1 MSSRWLSKSMGS
13 ICLVSA
19 SWSLLLGGTPGQL
32 TIHAINVGWG
42 SSVLVEGPTGKH
54 MLLDAGNVGEGTSAV
69 APYLRAEGVTSLD
82 VIVLSHNHQDH
93 SGGLSEIASQGF
105 TAPVN
110 YFNGSAGGSSTA
122 LNWETS
128 VHATAITPGTVIDLG
143 GGATATCIAANGRV
157 IGQTT
162 NYSGGDEND
171 NSVALLVQ
179 YGGFKYIWEGD
190 LGGAADSEDT
200 CSGRTTS
207 QVDVEVPMIR
217 AILPGGSHPLIPSQS
232 VDMIH
237 VGHHGSMSS
246 THPVYVNLTSPTVAL
261 INTGHG
267 QSGTWALPYVNTVDH
282 VLLGGVSGC
291 AGVPAPLVLQTEDGD
306 QNYGG
311 KRSTSGYAVGN
322 IKVRTDGTHF
332 WVSCNDDNGVVPY
345 IAADTLATERANAG
359 IPIGTERE
367 FTVHGGATAN
377 TVTATI
383 TSPTSNVTIASG
395 TSQSFAGT
403 GSDSSSTATL
413 TYSWNFGDGGTASS
427 SSATHVYTNTG
438 TNAIS
443 YLATLTATDNTGA
456 SGTAS
461 CLITVNP
468 AASTTNTV
476 TATIST
482 PSGNVTIPSGT
493 TQSFVGSAT
502 DSASGATFTYL
513 WSYGDGVSSST
524 GASTSHTYLNTGSSA
539 ATYLATFTATDQTG
553 AAGSATRTI
562 TVSPAPAGGT
572 TYNEVEPN
580 NTRTAPDVVADTVNS
595 IVGYFPSSSDNDDY
609 FQVNLLAGHTLTVD
623 MTGPTASNQDYDLY
637 LYSSAGTQLASSTNS
652 GTTEHLSY
660 KNTNVS
666 VTKVLYIRVNR
677 YASYSS
683 KTPYTL
689 SLSR

>member
-1 MSSRWLSKSMGS
+1 MPR
-13 ICLVSA
+13 IRFQH
-19 SWSLLLGGTPGQL
+19 LLAGLAFPLAVLGGTPGQL

-54 MLLDAGNVGEGTSAV
+54 MLLDSGNVGEGTAAV
-69 APYLRAEGVTSLD
+69 APYLRAEGVASLD

-93 SGGLSEIASQGF
+93 SGGLSEIASAGF
-105 TAPVN
+105 TAPLN
-110 YFNGSAGGSSTA
+110 YYNGSTGGSSTA
-122 LNWETS
+122 LTWESTT
-128 VHATAITPGTVIDLG
+128 HATAITPGTVIDLG

-171 NSVALLVQ
+171 NSVALLIQ

-190 LGGAADSEDT
+190 LGGAADAEDT

-246 THPVYVNLTSPTVAL
+246 THPVYVNLTAPTVAL

-267 QSGTWALPYVNTVDH
+267 QSSTWALPYVDTVDH
-282 VLLGGVSGC
+282 VLLGGVNGC

-306 QNYGG
+306 QDYGS

-322 IKVRTDGTHF
+322 IKVRTDGSHF

-345 IAADTLATERANAG
+345 IAADNLATERANAG
-359 IPIGTERE
+359 IPLGTERE
-367 FTVHGGATAN
+367 FTVHGGGTTAN

-383 TSPTSNVTIASG
+383 TLPGSNATIPSG
-395 TSQSFAGT
+395 TTEGFAGSAT
-403 GSDSSSTATL
+403 DSSSTATMS
-413 TYSWNFGDGGTASS
+413 YSWNFGDGGTGSGASAS
-427 SSATHVYTNTG
+427 HLYTNTG
-438 TNAIS
+438 SSSIS
-443 YLATLTATDNTGA
+443 YVASLTATDSTGA
-456 SGTAS
+456 SGAASRIITVSPAASKNTVTAAITTPS
-461 CLITVNP
+461 SNVTIASGASQAFAGAGTDSASGQTLTYTWAFGDGTTGSGASASHVFTNTGTSAVTDTATLTVTDGTGASAAATRAITVNP
-468 AASTTNTV
+468 A
-476 TATIST
+476 
-482 PSGNVTIPSGT
+482 PS
-493 TQSFVGSAT
+493 
-502 DSASGATFTYL
+502 SGA
-513 WSYGDGVSSST
+513 
-524 GASTSHTYLNTGSSA
+524 
-539 ATYLATFTATDQTG
+539 
-553 AAGSATRTI
+553 
-562 TVSPAPAGGT
+562 

-580 NTRTAPDVVADTVNS
+580 NSRTAPDLVADAVTS

-609 FQVNLLAGHTLTVD
+609 FQVNLLAGHTLTVG
-623 MTGPTASNQDYDLY
+623 MTGPTASSQDYDLY

-660 KNTNVS
+660 KNTNIS
-666 VTKVLYIRVNR
+666 AAKVLYIRVNR

-689 SLSR
+689 TLSR